1 MRTCTHAHT
10 HAHTYIHAHTHTR
23 SHTHT
28 VTHTHTIALTHDIH
42 IHTHTHTLAYA
53 HTQYTH
59 TVTHTHTIALT
70 HDIHIHTHTHTCL
83 CTHTVHTHTHT
94 LLKQKSL
101 ISCVLSCFR
110 YLFHSHE
117 VQTWMD
123 FLDLEQVAAYSII
136 SFITGQDSKHLCG
149 PLIGW
154 LIGFKCPLSFSLRLH
169 LLLCPGHQED
179 CVKRRG
185 LLCLLHLFEIV
196 FASNNNNNNNILY

>member
-10 HAHTYIHAHTHTR
+10 HAHTYIHAHTHSR

-28 VTHTHTIALTHDIH
+28 VTHTHTIE
-42 IHTHTHTLAYA
+42 
-53 HTQYTH
+53 
-59 TVTHTHTIALT
+59 LT

-83 CTHTVHTHTHT
+83 CTHTVHTHTHTHT

-154 LIGFKCPLSFSLRLH
+154 LIGFKCPLPFSLRLH